1 MVLTIPGPSSIVD
14 SHKSIIYTVDQVRAG
29 EKGQWDD
36 HGDRAQRGPLQRT
49 QASVWKNYVWCPRC
63 VLVECDCEQRL
74 VLTPFNGECKCGRD
88 HTTLVREE
96 LAARGSE
103 EGIYIP
109 WRDEYRNWLEG
120 EQRHSEHD
128 HWLEWRSIE

>member
-1 MVLTIPGPSSIVD
+1 MTTVIARNEGHYNV
-14 SHKSIIYTVDQVRAG
+14 HKLPYG
-29 EKGQWDD
+29 
-36 HGDRAQRGPLQRT
+36 
-49 QASVWKNYVWCPRC
+49 KNYVWCPRC
-63 VLVECDCEQRL
+63 VLVGCDCGQRL

-109 WRDEYRNWLEG
+109 WRDEYRTWLEG